1 MICHRC
7 GITTAHGCFIDNN
20 IHKSTCNMVNHGNA
34 SRYTP
39 MLIGTVI
46 NNNLCIAYY
55 ITSADILV
63 LLGKL
68 PSI

>member
-1 MICHRC
+1 
-7 GITTAHGCFIDNN
+7 
-20 IHKSTCNMVNHGNA
+20 MVNHGNA